1 MKEYF
6 SIADF
11 NAWNQLGDDATQLER
26 CEHFMSY
33 YKGITIDELR
43 ALPKGEVLN
52 EYGKLSEVFANTAA
66 PQFYPLIMIDDVL
79 HGYIDISKM
88 SLGEYVD
95 LEKMTKDTQQ
105 NLPLIT
111 ALLYRPIKKHQLNSL
126 KYKVVNGY
134 NVGRKQLTNLWDY
147 YELEPYNYSTAITN
161 SERMNGLP
169 VAFAMG
175 ALSFFLLQT
184 SLMQASMQRYS
195 LAKGVRERVK
205 VMKDIPSQMKSMMN
219 EATVTIGSGLQ
230 LFATSRQLPSLA
242 SQGISVLQI

>member
-95 LEKMTKDTQQ
+95 LEKMTKDTQT

-134 NVGRKQLTNLWDY
+134 NVGRKQITNLWDY
-147 YELEPYNYSTAITN
+147 YELEPYNYSTAIAN
-161 SERMNGLP
+161 SERMSGLP

-230 LFATSRQLPSLA
+230 QFAISRQLPSLA

>member
-6 SIADF
+6 SISDF
-11 NAWNQLGDDATQLER
+11 TKWNELGDDATQLER
-26 CEHFMSY
+26 CEHFMAY
-33 YKGITIDELR
+33 HKGISVDELR
-43 ALPKGEVLN
+43 ALPNGEVLN
-52 EYGKLSEVFANTAA
+52 EYNKLSEVFANTSA

-95 LEKMTKDTQQ
+95 LEKMTKDTQT

-111 ALLYRPIKKHQLNSL
+111 ALLYRPIKKHKLDSL

-161 SERMNGLP
+161 SERMSGLP

-184 SLMQASMQRYS
+184 SLIQASIQRYS
-195 LAKGVRERVK
+195 LTKGVKEKVK
-205 VMKDIPSQMKSMMN
+205 MMRDIPHQMKSMMN
-219 EATVTIGSGLQ
+219 EATGTIGSGLLQ
-230 LFATSRQLPSLA
+230 FAISRQLPSLT
-242 SQGISVLQI
+242 SQGINVLQI

>member
-11 NAWNQLGDDATQLER
+11 TKWNEIGDDATQLER

-33 YKGITIDELR
+33 YKGISVDELR
-43 ALPKGEVLN
+43 ALPNGEVLN

-95 LEKMTKDTQQ
+95 LEKMTKDTQT

-111 ALLYRPIKKHQLNSL
+111 ALLYRPIKKHKLDSL

-161 SERMNGLP
+161 SERMSGLP

-175 ALSFFLLQT
+175 ALSFFLHQI
-184 SLMQASMQRYS
+184 SLMGPSMQLY
-195 LAKGVRERVK
+195 LQAKTPKERMK
-205 VMKDIPSQMKSMMN
+205 VMMDTPSQMKSMMRGHISD
-219 EATVTIGSGLQ
+219 IGDGFQ

>member
-6 SIADF
+6 SISDF
-11 NAWNQLGDDATQLER
+11 TKWNEISDDATQLER

-33 YKGITIDELR
+33 YKGISVDELR
-43 ALPKGEVLN
+43 KLPNGEVMQ
-52 EYGKLSEVFANTAA
+52 EYSKLSEIFADTSA
-66 PQFYPLIMIDDVL
+66 PQFYPLIEIDGKL

-95 LEKMTKDTQQ
+95 LEKMSKDTQT

-111 ALLYRPIKKHQLNSL
+111 ALLYRPIKKHKFDSL

-134 NVGRKQLTNLWDY
+134 NVGRKELTNLWEY
-147 YELEPYNYSTAITN
+147 YELEPYDYSTAITN
-161 SERMNGLP
+161 SERMARLP

-184 SLMQASMQRYS
+184 SLTQLSIKHYLQAKTPKEKM
-195 LAKGVRERVK
+195 V
-205 VMKDIPSQMKSMMN
+205 VMKNIPHQMKSMMKGHISN
-219 EATVTIGSGLQ
+219 IGDGLLQ
-230 LFATSRQLPSLA
+230 FAISRQLPSLT

>member
-6 SIADF
+6 SISDF
-11 NAWNQLGDDATQLER
+11 TKWNELGDDATQLER
-26 CEHFMSY
+26 CDHFMSY
-33 YKGITIDELR
+33 YKSITIDELR

-95 LEKMTKDTQQ
+95 LEKMTKDTQT

-134 NVGRKQLTNLWDY
+134 NVGRKQITNLWDY
-147 YELEPYNYSTAITN
+147 YELEPYNYSTAIAK
-161 SERMNGLP
+161 SERMSGLP

-230 LFATSRQLPSLA
+230 QFAISRQLPSLA

>member
-161 SERMNGLP
+161 SERMSGLP

>member
-95 LEKMTKDTQQ
+95 LEKMTKDTQT

-161 SERMNGLP
+161 SERMSGLP